1 MTLRGSWFDQSQTA
15 AYVRLRC
22 AMLCNWPAFMCY
34 VHYLLPCMPT
44 PHASDTPHTSGA
56 RNRALYI
63 NELAQNKLDSQLFTK
78 PSVRIYPMGGLR
90 IYPSSHQAHRVLY
103 LCRHHKVWYRGCVY
117 RPPWAY
123 ARFTTTIDS
132 QGEPQTMHE

>member
-1 MTLRGSWFDQSQTA
+1 MRHALQLAGIYVLCALLAAVHAHTA
-15 AYVRLRC
+15 CKR
-22 AMLCNWPAFMCY
+22 
-34 VHYLLPCMPT
+34 
-44 PHASDTPHTSGA
+44 HTTHIGG
-56 RNRALYI
+56 RNRALCI
-63 NELAQNKLDSQLFTK
+63 NELAQNKLESQLFAK

-90 IYPSSHQAHRVLY
+90 IYPSSHRAHRVLY

-123 ARFTTTIDS
+123 ARFTTTIGS